1 MRLDELDYHL
11 SREQIAQRPLDRRE
25 ASRLLF
31 LNRTSGVF
39 EDRSF
44 TDFPGLLRGDE
55 LLVLNNTRV
64 IPARLF
70 GKRAG
75 VHSQPPSRATKSE
88 HLTGKV
94 EIFLTRELDSE
105 TWEVL
110 VRPGR
115 KMQVGERVLFGAGE
129 LEAKVLSRGQLGLR
143 TLRFISHDQSSVS
156 QHFERLGHVPLPPY
170 IERADEPG
178 HVSADP

>member
-129 LEAKVLSRGQLGLR
+129 LEAKVLSRDRKSTRLNSSHQIISYAVFCLKKKRKIKQTTVISKCPARRLR
-143 TLRFISHDQSSVS
+143 LSNF
-156 QHFERLGHVPLPPY
+156 
-170 IERADEPG
+170 
-178 HVSADP
+178 